1 MRVIRYDFIFSKTE
15 MFVFAFKNVAF
26 SSLEH
31 KIFTF
36 LQKDHRFEQNAL
48 VYALKVLKKGYR
60 EPNIL
65 VLNWNLICIKSPG
78 GRL

>member
-1 MRVIRYDFIFSKTE
+1 
-15 MFVFAFKNVAF
+15 MFVFAFKNVVF

-31 KIFTF
+31 TNFTF
-36 LQKDHRFEQNAL
+36 LQKSDCFEQNAL

-65 VLNWNLICIKSPG
+65 VLN
-78 GRL
+78 